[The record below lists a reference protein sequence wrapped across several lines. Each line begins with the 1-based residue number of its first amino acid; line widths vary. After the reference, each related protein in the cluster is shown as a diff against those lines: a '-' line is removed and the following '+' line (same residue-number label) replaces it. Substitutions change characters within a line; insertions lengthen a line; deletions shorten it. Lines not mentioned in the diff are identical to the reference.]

1 MPDCYLNGEFIA
13 LECACV
19 SVLDRGFIFGD
30 GVYEVIPV
38 FNGRTF
44 RLDRHLAR
52 LRQSLEAIRI
62 PQPLCERDWAGLLN
76 TLVERNGGGDQCLY
90 VQVTRGAA
98 KRDHVLPEPITPT
111 VFAMSTCLDPKRGHA
126 PVSAITCD
134 DIRWHYCHIKAID
147 LLANV
152 MLRQRA
158 ADGGAYE
165 AILLRDGRLT
175 EGAASNVFIAVGGI
189 VKTPPKSHALLPGIT
204 RDVLVEILPAA
215 GIRCVETEVPR
226 AELMGAE
233 EIWLTSSVR
242 EILPVTVLD
251 GHPVGSG
258 EPGPLWLRA
267 FELYEQ
273 FKAGQGSKG
282 APL

>member
-1 MPDCYLNGEFIA
+1 MPVCYLNGEFIA
-13 LECACV
+13 LERARV

-44 RLDRHLAR
+44 RLDQHLAR

-62 PQPLCERDWAGLLN
+62 PQPLCDRDWAGLLN
-76 TLVERNGGGDQCLY
+76 TLVERNGGGDQSMY
-90 VQVTRGAA
+90 VQVTRGVA

-111 VFAMSTCLDPKRGHA
+111 VFAMSTCLDPNRGHA
-126 PVSAITCD
+126 PVSAITCE
-134 DIRWHYCHIKAID
+134 DIRWRYCDIKAID
-147 LLANV
+147 LLPNV

-158 ADGGAYE
+158 ADVGAYE

-175 EGAASNVFIAVGGI
+175 EGAASNVFIAAGGI

-215 GIRCVETEVPR
+215 GISCVEIEVPR
-226 AELMGAE
+226 AELLAAE

-242 EILPVTVLD
+242 EILAVTLLD
-251 GHPVGSG
+251 GHPVGRG
-258 EPGPLWLRA
+258 EPGPLWARA
-267 FELYEQ
+267 VDLYER
-273 FKAGQGSKG
+273 FKVDQG
-282 APL
+282 